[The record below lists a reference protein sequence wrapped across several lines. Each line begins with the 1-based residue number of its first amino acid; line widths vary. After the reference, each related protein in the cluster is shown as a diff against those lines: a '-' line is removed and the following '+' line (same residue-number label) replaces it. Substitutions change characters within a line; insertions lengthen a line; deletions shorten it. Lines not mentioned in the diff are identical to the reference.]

1 MEPGAFSVC
10 RSFVIPATAYSKWR
24 SCLNLFTEFYLQ
36 QINYW
41 IFIHRSVGNSE
52 KISLGLTLE
61 FMFSPMCSN
70 LKSQYIMHGYL
81 LQEDCSDCPFSRAS
95 LHHNSCATWMH
106 AHPHWL
112 IRNPSDKQP
121 CHIYLCYF
129 PCLVSACIRV
139 RESISME

>member
-1 MEPGAFSVC
+1 MEPGDFSVC
-10 RSFVIPATAYSKWR
+10 WSFVIPATAQSKWR
-24 SCLNLFTEFYLQ
+24 SCLNLFTESYLQ

-61 FMFSPMCSN
+61 FMFSPVCSI
-70 LKSQYIMHGYL
+70 LKSQNIMHGYL
-81 LQEDCSDCPFSRAS
+81 LQEDRSDCPF
-95 LHHNSCATWMH
+95 LGLTHHNSCATWMH

-129 PCLVSACIRV
+129 HCLVSACIIV
-139 RESISME
+139 RESISRE